1 MQDGGD
7 KVLVLNKTGQYIE
20 FQSSNT
26 TTCINNIANCSS
38 GFNFDIKVKFIEIST
53 NKLFILSSLKEEHS
67 GIEMYYLNGTY
78 FVKIV
83 SSKHSWSLV
92 ASFETKVNVWYTY
105 RIEWSL
111 ISGLL
116 LHVNNVLV
124 GNAFATQTN
133 VNLQA
138 QSLVI
143 GSSHL
148 IDFSYS
154 SHVLITGMKE
164 IIKPKNGN
172 QSSIFNSYLKKKAI
186 TIFM

>member
-26 TTCINNIANCSS
+26 TTCINNIANCSL
-38 GFNFDIKVKFIEIST
+38 GFKFYIKLKFIEIST

-67 GIEMYYLNGTY
+67 GIEMYYLNGSY

-83 SSKHSWSLV
+83 SSKHSWSLI
-92 ASFETKVNVWYTY
+92 ASFETKVNIWYTY
-105 RIEWSL
+105 RIEWSP

-116 LHVNNVLV
+116 LYVNNILI

-133 VNLQA
+133 VNLLT

-148 IDFSYS
+148 IDFSYT

-164 IIKPKNGN
+164 IIKPQNGN
-172 QSSIFNSYLKKKAI
+172 LSSNHNFDTK
-186 TIFM
+186 TILI